1 MKNYNL
7 KGGHIFGGL
16 TLEEAQRHEWL
27 VTNGLGSYASG
38 TIAGL
43 LTRRYHGLL
52 VAALNPPV
60 GRFLL
65 VTKLD
70 DTVMYDGQDF
80 ALFSN
85 RWSDGTV
92 DPKGYKNIES
102 FRLEGSI
109 PLWHYAIADAIL
121 EKRIWMKQGEN
132 TTFVRYSLKRAS
144 SPVSLKIKALVNYR
158 TYHGLTKAGN
168 WKMNVRPGNAGLEIQ
183 AFDKATP
190 FYIISDKGNFV
201 TANKWF
207 YGFNLSGEIERG
219 LDHIDDN
226 LYAGELTTILS
237 AGDSLSIAL
246 STEEFENFD
255 GEMELETRRDHE
267 AEILNNLNSA
277 KLKYPK
283 SLKVKLGRLALASD
297 QFLVERPQSDGKKG
311 MTMIAGYHWF
321 GEWGRDTMISL
332 PGLTLCTGRPEIARS
347 ILLTF
352 SKYIDKGMLP
362 NRFPDEGESPEYNT
376 VDATLWFFQAIYSY
390 YHATKDKGFLKEIFP
405 VLEEIIEWHKKG
417 TRYNIKVDADDGL
430 LYAGQQGV
438 QLTWMDAKIGDWVV
452 TPRIGKPIEVNAL
465 WYNVL
470 LIMSEFAKKLKKN
483 PATYESCA
491 EKTFI
496 GFKRFWNKDK
506 EFCYDVIDGPDG
518 NDSSLRPNQIIAVS
532 LSHSPLTEEQQQ
544 KVVEVCSRKLLTSYG
559 LRSLSPDHPD
569 YKGTSMGNQ
578 SERDGAYHQGTVWG
592 WLLGRFA
599 LAHLK
604 VYKNPGR
611 AIEYLEPLL
620 QNLNTH
626 GIGNLNE
633 IFDGDAPH
641 NPKGC
646 IAQAWTVAE
655 TLRAYVEI
663 SKSI

>member
-1 MKNYNL
+1 MADI
-7 KGGHIFGGL
+7 GFGRDICCD
-16 TLEEAQRHEWL
+16 LEQAQKREWL

-43 LTRRYHGLL
+43 LTRRYHCLL
-52 VAALNPPV
+52 AAALNPPV

-85 RWSDGTV
+85 RWSDGSV

-102 FRLEGSI
+102 FHLEGGI
-109 PLWHYAIADAIL
+109 PLWRYAIADAIL

-144 SPVSLKIKALVNYR
+144 SPVSLRIKALVNYR
-158 TYHGLTKAGN
+158 GYHGLTKAEN
-168 WKMNVRPGNAGLEIQ
+168 WKINVRAGNAGLEIQ

-190 FYIISDKGNFV
+190 IYIISDIGKFE
-201 TANKWF
+201 TAHNW
-207 YGFNLSGEIERG
+207 YRGFNLSGEIERG
-219 LDHIDDN
+219 LDHLDDN
-226 LYAGELTTILS
+226 LHAGDLTAIFS
-237 AGDSLSIAL
+237 EGDSLTIAL
-246 STEEFENFD
+246 STEEFKNLD
-255 GEMELETRRDHE
+255 GKMELEARRDHE
-267 AEILNNLNSA
+267 AQILNNLNSA
-277 KLKYPK
+277 KLKYPE
-283 SLKVKLGRLALASD
+283 SLKVKLRRLALASD

-311 MTMIAGYHWF
+311 ITVIAGYHWF
-321 GEWGRDTMISL
+321 GDWGRDTMISL
-332 PGLTLCTGRPEIARS
+332 PGLTLYTGRPEIARS

-352 SKYIDKGMLP
+352 SKYVDMGMLP
-362 NRFPDEGESPEYNT
+362 NRFPDEGESPEYNA

-390 YHATKDKGFLKEIFP
+390 YQATKDKEFLKEIFP
-405 VLEEIIEWHKKG
+405 VLEEIIEWHIKG

-438 QLTWMDAKIGDWVV
+438 QLTWMDAKVGDWVV
-452 TPRIGKPIEVNAL
+452 TPRIGKPVEVNAL
-465 WYNVL
+465 WYNAL
-470 LIMSEFAKKLKKN
+470 LIMAEFAKKLKKN
-483 PATYESCA
+483 PATYESRA
-491 EKTFI
+491 EKTSI

-518 NDSSLRPNQIIAVS
+518 DDSSLRPNQIIAIS
-532 LSHSPLTEEQQQ
+532 LSNSPLTQEQQQ
-544 KVVEVCSRKLLTSYG
+544 MVVDFCSRKLLASCG

-569 YKGTSMGNQ
+569 YKGTSTGNQ
-578 SERDGAYHQGTVWG
+578 SERDRAYHQGTVWG
-592 WLLGRFA
+592 WLLGHFA

-611 AIEYLEPLL
+611 AIEYLEPMF
-620 QNLNTH
+620 QNLKSH
-626 GIGNLNE
+626 GVGSLSE
-633 IFDGDAPH
+633 IFDGDTPH

-663 SKSI
+663 SKSVQTR